1 MKKKRQKKMKAIRQQ
16 DWHNKEEVLNLD
28 ELMDVQGGIEKD
40 LEKEECGLGCFPK
53 ADYEV
58 DPKDSVN
65 SNHE

>member
-1 MKKKRQKKMKAIRQQ
+1 MKKNQDEKMKKSPVQ
-16 DWHNKEEVLNLD
+16 DWSEKEEVLNLD

-40 LEKEECGLGCFPK
+40 PETDDCGLGCYLK
-53 ADYEV
+53 GTNEV

>member
-16 DWHNKEEVLNLD
+16 DWHDKEEVLNLD

-40 LEKEECGLGCFPK
+40 PEKDECGLGCFPK